1 VIEHSRVAADGV
13 KAMIVTVVLLLVAVM
28 VVVMRMT
35 TRECVG
41 ITTRIQ
47 LEHTRTTL

>member
-35 TRECVG
+35 AREC
-41 ITTRIQ
+41 IQ